1 MYKVM
6 IVDDE
11 EPVLESFAFIMD
23 KDVRDFVLCGKAR
36 SGTEALR
43 LIPELTPDLI
53 FMDIQ
58 MPGIDGLEVIKQ
70 IRPQFPNIVFI
81 LATAYERF
89 DIAQKAIPL
98 GVFSYMVKPI
108 SKKKLLKEFSEVK
121 NHLDVQ
127 KERELRIVKDVQL
140 LNKTKVEEKDRFLR
154 GIMWRDSS
162 KKLWDDFLHHFDIE
176 CEKGRIFLLEIVG
189 DISEDIKKDV
199 YKSVLE
205 KIQFK
210 YNCLGTVV
218 TGRIIMFFPEERT
231 LNNLSYHAKKILDGF
246 NSYNFLLGEGS
257 VHPLSQLHSSFSEA
271 FLPFAEASEVQNT
284 KSAKREQTR
293 LICTSILNGDTPLDQ
308 HLFVKYWNEIFN
320 KYPFKV
326 ALGKMVALFTMIL
339 ERLDYQILAISD
351 FDIDPANEIMA
362 LNNFAEWEEWSSQAL
377 IRLQELIRV
386 KLKQS
391 YPGPLT
397 TALAYIQSN
406 YQKTLQLSDVA
417 EESNVTGSYLSRL
430 FPEYLGT
437 TFIDYLNRYRLNKAV
452 ILLEEKKYSIK
463 EIAYMVGYK
472 DPNYFS
478 RIFRKQMGFSP
489 SSLDKEGIKK

>member
-43 LIPELTPDLI
+43 LIPELTPDLV

-98 GVFSYMVKPI
+98 GVFSYLVKPI
-108 SKKKLLKEFSEVK
+108 SKKKLLREFSEVK
-121 NHLDVQ
+121 NHLDMQ
-127 KERELRIVKDVQL
+127 KEKDLRIVKDVQL
-140 LNKTKVEEKDRFLR
+140 LTKTRSEEKKRFLR

-162 KKLWDDFLHHFDIE
+162 KKSWDDFLHHFDIE

-189 DISEDIKKDV
+189 DISEDIKKNV

-210 YNCLGTVV
+210 YISLGTII
-218 TGRIIMFFPEERT
+218 TGRIILFFPEEHT
-231 LNNLSYHAKKILDGF
+231 LNNLSYHVKKILNSFD
-246 NSYNFLLGEGS
+246 SYNFLLGEGT
-257 VHPLSQLHSSFSEA
+257 VCPLSQLHSSFSEA
-271 FLPFAEASEVQNT
+271 FLPFAEASEVQDT
-284 KSAKREQTR
+284 KSAKREQIR
-293 LICTSILNGDTPLDQ
+293 LICDSILNGDTPLDQ
-308 HLFVKYWNEIFN
+308 HLFVNYWSEIFN
-320 KYPFKV
+320 KHPFNV

-339 ERLDYQILAISD
+339 EKLDYQILAISD
-351 FDIDPANEIMA
+351 FDIDPANEIMV
-362 LNNFAEWEEWSSQAL
+362 LSNLKEWEEWSSRAL
-377 IRLQELIRV
+377 IRLQELIKV
-386 KLKQS
+386 KLNQS
-391 YPGPLT
+391 YPKPLT
-397 TALAYIQSN
+397 SALAFIQNN
-406 YQKTLQLSDVA
+406 YQKILSLSNVA
-417 EESNVTGSYLSRL
+417 KESNVSGSYLSRL
-430 FPEYLGT
+430 FSEHLGK
-437 TFIDYLNRYRLNKAV
+437 TFIDYINQYRLNKAV
-452 ILLEEKKYSIK
+452 ILLEEKKFSIK
-463 EIAYMVGYK
+463 EIAYMVGYQ

-489 SSLDKEGIKK
+489 SYLDKDGVKK